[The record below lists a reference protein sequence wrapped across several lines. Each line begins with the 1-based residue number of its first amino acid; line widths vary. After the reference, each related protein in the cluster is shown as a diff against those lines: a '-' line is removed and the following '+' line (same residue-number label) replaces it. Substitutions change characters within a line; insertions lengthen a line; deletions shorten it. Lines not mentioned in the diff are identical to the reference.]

1 MTKSEFRKVLER
13 FRSEINALE
22 EVDVQVRERVNV
34 LITDL
39 EQQVETLDDAQRR
52 RTALDR
58 LTELTERFE
67 TEHPAIAGMLD
78 RIIATLGNIGI

>member
-39 EQQVETLDDAQRR
+39 EQQVEDLRR
-52 RTALDR
+52 CPTQAHR
-58 LTELTERFE
+58 
-67 TEHPAIAGMLD
+67 AGSPY
-78 RIIATLGNIGI
+78 RAHGTI